1 MNILIINVS
10 LRPVSPVK
18 LFPVGLGYIATAIKN
33 AGFSFDLL
41 DIDGHRLSERDV
53 ENSIKKKKYDVVCMG
68 CIVTGYKIIKALAAL
83 IEKHQPHAKII
94 VGNSVATS
102 IVDTLL
108 TRTMVNIAVM
118 GEGDETIVDLLRAID
133 EGRALETVQGICF
146 PKNGTIVRTPAR
158 PNIKNISDMPL
169 LDFSIFDVGLYIE
182 NSKTSVKDPLPIAR
196 EEIRALPVNTARGC
210 ISKCTFCY
218 HNFYGSPYRPRT
230 PKSIVDEIK
239 HSIEKYRVNY
249 IFFWDELTFYSKEH
263 ALEMAQEIVDKNLHF
278 YWTANCRAN
287 LFTSDED
294 MKIIYK
300 MKEAGCLGMSYS
312 LESADREILKA
323 MCKYIT
329 PEQFSRQ
336 TSLFHKAGL
345 PVWTSLVFGYPEETP
360 LTIKETF
367 DCCIKNRIYPS
378 AGYLLPQPGSPMY
391 AYAIQHGFIKD
402 EEEYLMQLGDRQDLR
417 LNMTKMSDKEFEF
430 NVLEG
435 LKRCNEILDMGI
447 KQENL
452 VKTQYY
458 RSPKNMQDSEGSI

>member
-10 LRPVSPVK
+10 LRPMSPVK
-18 LFPVGLGYIATAIKN
+18 LFPLGLGYIATAIKN

-41 DIDGHRLSERDV
+41 DIDGYRLSERDV

-68 CIVTGYKIIKALAAL
+68 CIVTGYKIIKILAAL
-83 IEKHQPHAKII
+83 VEEHQPHAKII

-108 TRTMVNIAVM
+108 THTRVNIAVM

-146 PKNGTIVRTPAR
+146 SKNGMIVRTPPR
-158 PNIKNISDMPL
+158 PYIKNISDIPFV
-169 LDFSIFDVGLYIE
+169 DFSIFDIELYIE
-182 NSKTSVKDPLPIAR
+182 NAKYSAADPLPIPR

-210 ISKCTFCY
+210 VSRCTFCY
-218 HNFYGSPYRPRT
+218 HNFYGIPYRPRT
-230 PKSIVDEIK
+230 SKSIVDEIK

-249 IFFWDELTFYSKEH
+249 IFFGDELTFYSKDQ
-263 ALEMAQEIVDKNLHF
+263 ALGMAQEILDRNLHF
-278 YWTANCRAN
+278 YWPAACRAN

-294 MKIIYK
+294 MEIIYK
-300 MKEAGCLGMSYS
+300 MKEAGCLGMGYA
-312 LESADREILKA
+312 LESADRKILKA
-323 MCKYIT
+323 MRKFIT

-391 AYAIQHGFIKD
+391 AYALHRGFIKD
-402 EEEYLMQLGDRQDLR
+402 EEKYLMKLGDRQDLR
-417 LNMTKMSDKEFEF
+417 LNMTKMSDREFEF
-430 NVLEG
+430 NVFEG
-435 LKRCNEILDMGI
+435 LKRCNEVLGMGI

-452 VKTQYY
+452 IKTQYH
-458 RSPKNMQDSEGSI
+458 RAPKNTN